1 MSGVFISFEG
11 GEGSGKTTIASMIK
25 EALTKEGYHVVLTR
39 EPGGVEIAEKI
50 RDIIHDVKYTNMD
63 RKTEALLYAASRRQ
77 HLVEKVIPALEK
89 GYIVICDRYVDSSM
103 VYQGIARGI
112 GIDEVYQ
119 MNLFAT
125 ENILPKR
132 TIFFDILPEDG
143 LQRVYANKDREVNRL
158 DLENIDFHRKV
169 YQGYLSLCDKFPNRI
184 VKIDASLDI
193 DHVYQQVLKYKEHN
207 ADNFIALNADSVLWV
222 KSYENNQLIYKHTD
236 QIKNMYADPLSR
248 NTLNQMQTLSDAI
261 KRDGSKI
268 VSLTGILDQIDI
280 LSLTPGGDNISV
292 TASAD
297 KTLPTIHEQQ
307 EEHFQNTTDFYLS
320 IPRCNNDYIMVL
332 YQSPRT
338 QTKELQLI
346 DWDGNGLCRY
356 LLEEDLID
364 FCIDWNRKTIYGIT
378 DAEEVFKYD
387 LALP

>member
-125 ENILPKR
+125 ENILPER

-193 DHVYQQVLKYKEHN
+193 DHVYQQVL
-207 ADNFIALNADSVLWV
+207 
-222 KSYENNQLIYKHTD
+222 T
-236 QIKNMYADPLSR
+236 
-248 NTLNQMQTLSDAI
+248 
-261 KRDGSKI
+261 KI
-268 VSLTGILDQIDI
+268 IEIL
-280 LSLTPGGDNISV
+280 
-292 TASAD
+292 
-297 KTLPTIHEQQ
+297 
-307 EEHFQNTTDFYLS
+307 
-320 IPRCNNDYIMVL
+320 
-332 YQSPRT
+332 
-338 QTKELQLI
+338 
-346 DWDGNGLCRY
+346 
-356 LLEEDLID
+356 
-364 FCIDWNRKTIYGIT
+364 
-378 DAEEVFKYD
+378 
-387 LALP
+387 